1 MRHTS
6 SHYHWDIQRNII
18 ISIENRK
25 DMRKANKAKK
35 KLLKYAQVSDT
46 NPILPWLFSQ
56 MFYFSLWKI
65 VFLLFIPSFL
75 LNLPSLTP
83 SLPALCVLSCLRF
96 CFIVVVIVIHQS
108 SELFFPFNSYSLCFM
123 LAWMYEQLQ
132 SYREQWLMSNKW
144 GKRPHTQ
151 FYSTTHKLMPT
162 CHTRWQKYSFLIQT
176 YTHGWWWWKKNFL
189 WQIYEAFTMT
199 KLVNDVSHKGGW
211 MMKTPCYTHS
221 IASGLWGGRK

>member
-1 MRHTS
+1 MTLIRFYPDCFRKCFTFLFGKLFFYYS
-6 SHYHWDIQRNII
+6 SHPSSS
-18 ISIENRK
+18 ISP
-25 DMRKANKAKK
+25 
-35 KLLKYAQVSDT
+35 L
-46 NPILPWLFSQ
+46 
-56 MFYFSLWKI
+56 
-65 VFLLFIPSFL
+65 
-75 LNLPSLTP
+75 
-83 SLPALCVLSCLRF
+83 SLPLSRLYVCFHAYAFVLLLLLLLSINRASF
-96 CFIVVVIVIHQS
+96 
-108 SELFFPFNSYSLCFM
+108 FFPFNSYSLCFM